1 MYRILFFE
9 MELDYD
15 NSVDGKFESYQVK
28 DESRIGRVVKNQI
41 KKRAENEK
49 TKKREYNPCVDMKPA
64 TETLKLFEND
74 FKDVD
79 KTLGKLF
86 SIFKNIEDNLFVYN
100 SNVSGQHYEL
110 CDEIVRDFSN
120 LDYMVGQF
128 QPRDIRFINLIKQNY
143 KAIAQQLLYS
153 KSYSSLVKAQGL
165 FMNVKDFGVLSDDEK
180 KELEYIYKRTLD
192 DFQKY
197 QRSKGLHAE
206 QASPHDYDE
215 NAMADFEL
223 FKEWLTKLS
232 LR

>member
-15 NSVDGKFESYQVK
+15 NSVDNKFESYKVK
-28 DESRIGRVVKNQI
+28 DESRIGRVVKNEF
-41 KKRAENEK
+41 KKRAANLETNQIESD
-49 TKKREYNPCVDMKPA
+49 PCVDMKPA
-64 TETLKLFEND
+64 FETLKLFDND
-74 FKDVD
+74 FKNVD

-86 SIFKNIEDNLFVYN
+86 SLFKNIEDNLLVYN
-100 SNVSGQHYEL
+100 SNVSSQYLEL

-128 QPRDIRFINLIKQNY
+128 QPRDIRFINLIKQKY
-143 KAIAQQLLYS
+143 KAIAQELLHF

-206 QASPHDYDE
+206 QATPYDYDE

-223 FKEWLTKLS
+223 FKEWLGGIS

>member
-15 NSVDGKFESYQVK
+15 NSVDNKFESYQVK
-28 DESRIGRVVKNQI
+28 DDSRIGRVVKNEI
-41 KKRAENEK
+41 KKRFENQK
-49 TKKREYNPCVDMKPA
+49 PKKIEINPCADMKPA

-86 SIFKNIEDNLFVYN
+86 SLFKNIEDNLFVYN
-100 SNVSGQHYEL
+100 SNVSSQHFEL

-128 QPRDIRFINLIKQNY
+128 QPRDIRFINLIKQKY

-165 FMNVKDFGVLSDDEK
+165 FMNVKDFGVLSDNEK

-206 QASPHDYDE
+206 QASPYDYDE

-223 FKEWLTKLS
+223 FKEWLAGIS